1 MLKNLDKLQLIAPL
15 SILKYVHALR
25 CLHQVVLSCFGM
37 SLDPEYDTYIRK
49 FKEVYK
55 DLGIT
60 ITPKVHILT
69 EHVPEFCKKHNNS
82 LGLYSEQALESSH
95 YDFLRNYWEKQGY
108 KRPLGHPAYAQN
120 LKAAVI
126 SYSSKHI

>member
-1 MLKNLDKLQLIAPL
+1 
-15 SILKYVHALR
+15 
-25 CLHQVVLSCFGM
+25 M

-95 YDFLRNYWEKQGY
+95 YDFLRNCWEKTRLQMTL
-108 KRPLGHPAYAQN
+108 RTPL
-120 LKAAVI
+120 VC
-126 SYSSKHI
+126 SKMKSIYHFI